1 MPLFRTGLIWGKIGR
16 TKGEGDPDEMLQ
28 AVAKKLLSLALT
40 LLAAS
45 FLVFAV
51 TEFSPGNV
59 ARKTLGPYA
68 PQASVDLLYTKLGL
82 NDALPIRYGRWLGVL
97 LGLKADPLQDPEL
110 GLDFKDKRGDRYF
123 GNFGYSTLYK
133 APVNDV
139 IWSRLGN
146 TALLA
151 GIAFALIVPLSLGF
165 GILAGMRE
173 GSALDRT
180 ISVFGIV
187 TTSIPEF
194 ASGVFL
200 VAIFVVWLG
209 WLPGTSPLEATAGWP
224 IWSQL
229 VLPVAVLVLYD
240 TGYVV
245 RMVRGSMADVMA
257 KPYIRTAI
265 LKGLP
270 FRDVVVRH
278 GVRNAMIAPFTVI
291 LLQINFL
298 ISGVVVTELVFAYPG
313 FGRMILEASLFGDIQ
328 LIEAATLIA
337 LFVAVSTQFI
347 SDIGYALLNPQ
358 IRLA

>member
-1 MPLFRTGLIWGKIGR
+1 
-16 TKGEGDPDEMLQ
+16 MLQ
-28 AVAKKLLSLALT
+28 AIIRKATSLILT

-68 PQASVDLLYTKLGL
+68 PQESVDLLYRKLGL
-82 NDALPIRYGRWLGVL
+82 NDPLPVRYTRWLGVL

-110 GLDFKDKRGDRYF
+110 GLDFKDPRGAQYF

-133 APVNDV
+133 VPVNDI
-139 IWSRLGN
+139 IWQRLAN

-151 GIAFALIVPLSLGF
+151 GLAFAIIVPLSLAL

-173 GSALDRT
+173 GSVLDRS

-187 TTSIPEF
+187 TTSVPEF

-209 WLPGTSPLEATAGWP
+209 WLPGTSPLETGAGWP

-229 VLPVAVLVLYD
+229 ILPVAVLVLYD

-245 RMVRGSMADVMA
+245 RMVRGSMAEVMA

-270 FRDVVVRH
+270 FRDVVLRH

-298 ISGVVVTELVFAYPG
+298 ISGVVVTEMVFSYPG
-313 FGRMILEASLFGDIQ
+313 FGRMILEASLFGDIA

-337 LFVAVSTQFI
+337 LFVAVSTQFV

-358 IRLA
+358 IRLS

>member
-1 MPLFRTGLIWGKIGR
+1 MVCFLLKRLLGL
-16 TKGEGDPDEMLQ
+16 L
-28 AVAKKLLSLALT
+28 LT

-68 PQASVDLLYTKLGL
+68 LQAQVDLLYKRLHL
-82 NDALPIRYGRWLGVL
+82 NDPLLVRYVRWMGVL
-97 LGLKADPLQDPEL
+97 VGAIDDPLQDPALKL
-110 GLDFKDKRGDRYF
+110 GFTDPRGKRYF
-123 GNFGYSTLYK
+123 GNFGYSTLFK

-139 IWSRLGN
+139 IWDRIGH
-146 TALLA
+146 TARLA
-151 GIAFALIVPLSLGF
+151 GLAFALIVPLSLIA

-173 GSALDRT
+173 GSRLDRS
-180 ISVFGIV
+180 ISLASIV
-187 TTSIPEF
+187 ATSIPEF

-200 VAIFVVWLG
+200 TAIFVVGLG
-209 WLPGTSPLEATAGWP
+209 LLPGTSPMDRGTGWSLTA
-224 IWSQL
+224 QL
-229 VLPVAVLVLYD
+229 VLPVVVLVLYD
-240 TGYVV
+240 SGYVA
-245 RMVRGSMADVMA
+245 RMVRTSMAEVMN
-257 KPYIRTAI
+257 KPFIRTAV

-270 FRDVVVRH
+270 RREVIVGH

-298 ISGVVVTELVFAYPG
+298 ISGVVVTEMVFAYPG
-313 FGRMILEASLFGDIQ
+313 FGRMLLEASLFGDIA

-337 LFVAVSTQFI
+337 LVAATATQLVS
-347 SDIGYALLNPQ
+347 DLGYMLLNPQ